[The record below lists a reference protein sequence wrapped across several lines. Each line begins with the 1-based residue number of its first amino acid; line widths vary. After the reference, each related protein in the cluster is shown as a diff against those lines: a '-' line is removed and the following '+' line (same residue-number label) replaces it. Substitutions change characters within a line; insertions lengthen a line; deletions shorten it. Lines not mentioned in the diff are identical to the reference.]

1 MLQCHVWEG
10 LDRLSF
16 FENAILLG
24 VNSQTQGQPIKRG
37 VIQSDANTAIFGS
50 QFSNQLF
57 QNFLDDFALVVAGA
71 GGKDNVSAVCMDVD
85 EPNRTFILRLARNE
99 GLDDETL
106 LHLRRILQLMTQS
119 LPTSSFHLFPLV
131 IPVQLTARQQ
141 QM

>member
-16 FENAILLG
+16 FENAILLD

-37 VIQSDANTAIFGS
+37 VVQSDANTAIPGS

-85 EPNRTFILRLARNE
+85 EPNRAFILRLARNE
-99 GLDDETL
+99 GLDDGTL
-106 LHLRRILQLMTQS
+106 LHLRRILQLMTKS

-131 IPVQLTARQQ
+131 IPLKLTARQQ

>member
-16 FENAILLG
+16 FENAILLD

-37 VIQSDANTAIFGS
+37 VVQSDANTAIPGS

-85 EPNRTFILRLARNE
+85 EPNRAFILRLARNE
-99 GLDDETL
+99 GLDDGTL
-106 LHLRRILQLMTQS
+106 LHLRHILQLMTKS

-131 IPVQLTARQQ
+131 IPLKLTARQQ

>member
-1 MLQCHVWEG
+1 MLQCYVWEG
-10 LDRLSF
+10 LDRLCF
-16 FENAILLG
+16 FENAILLD

-37 VIQSDANTAIFGS
+37 VVQSDANTAISGS

-85 EPNRTFILRLARNE
+85 EPNRTFILRLSRNE

-106 LHLRRILQLMTQS
+106 LHLRRILQLMIQS
-119 LPTSSFHLFPLV
+119 LPTSSFHLFPLI
-131 IPVQLTARQQ
+131 IPVKLTARQQ